1 MGTIFSNRYADAFAK
16 TLVIF
21 GTIHIIV
28 LISIAIRG
36 DIDALNAFRILD
48 LHVFVPALRD
58 GLVNL
63 VVSACVVLS
72 VYSLVLLRLT
82 KRKQNQ

>member
-21 GTIHIIV
+21 GTIHIIG

-48 LHVFVPALRD
+48 LHVFVPPCVMAWLTSSYP
-58 GLVNL
+58 LV
-63 VVSACVVLS
+63 SS
-72 VYSLVLLRLT
+72 
-82 KRKQNQ
+82 